1 MSRRRAKIEL
11 LVSVLRILI
20 VFLLLWGAAAPARAA
35 GLDLGPY
42 RGKVVYLD
50 FWASWCTPCHLS
62 FPWMKD
68 LQANYGG
75 EGLVVLAVNLD
86 RDRAK
91 ADEFLATE
99 GGQLNIVYDPKGAIA
114 RQFNFKDMPTA
125 YLIGRDGNVRSVH
138 SGFETSKQNAYLADV
153 ITLLHQK
160 AP

>member
-1 MSRRRAKIEL
+1 MWRATIAL
-11 LVSVLRILI
+11 IVSVPRVLI
-20 VFLLLWGAAAPARAA
+20 VFLLLWSASAPVHAAS
-35 GLDLGPY
+35 LDLTPY

-68 LQANYGG
+68 LQANYGS

-91 ADEFLATE
+91 ADEFLATD
-99 GGQLNIVYDPKGAIA
+99 GGQLNIVYDPKGEIA
-114 RQFNFKDMPTA
+114 RQFSFKDMPTA
-125 YLIGRDGNVRSVH
+125 YLIGRDGKVRSVH

-153 ITLLHQK
+153 VSLLHQK
-160 AP
+160 AQ